1 MKARLPILIGCFVLA
16 VAIFGAVAFT
26 QLRQAPGPSV
36 SAVDIGGPFQL
47 VDTAGRP
54 VTEKTLLGKPSAVF
68 FGFTYCPEVCPTTLT
83 EITAALNALG
93 RDADKLNVV
102 LVSVDP
108 ERDTPEQMKLYL
120 SNFDPRIQGFTGTPE
135 AVAQAA
141 KAYRVFYKKV
151 PVDGGEYT
159 VDHSS
164 AVYLF
169 DKKGRF
175 VEPIAYGA
183 PHERVV
189 AQLKKLVSLG

>member
-1 MKARLPILIGCFVLA
+1 MRMRLPILVGFAALVAVLVA
-16 VAIFGAVAFT
+16 VV
-26 QLRQAPGPSV
+26 QLRDPPSPTA
-36 SAVDIGGPFQL
+36 SAVDIGGPFEL

-83 EITAALNALG
+83 ELTAALNALG

-108 ERDTPEQMKLYL
+108 ERDTPEQLKLYL
-120 SNFDPRIQGFTGTPE
+120 SNFDSRIQGFTGTPE
-135 AVAQAA
+135 AVAKAA

-169 DKKGRF
+169 DRKGRF
-175 VEPIAYGA
+175 VEPIAHDA
-183 PHERVV
+183 PHDRVV
-189 AQLKKLVSLG
+189 AQLKKLVTQG

>member
-1 MKARLPILIGCFVLA
+1 MKRRVPILIGLA
-16 VAIFGAVAFT
+16 VVVFLSLGAMAVVKA
-26 QLRQAPGPSV
+26 RQAPTATV
-36 SAVDIGGPFQL
+36 AAVDIGGPFQL

-54 VTEKTLLGKPSAVF
+54 VTEKALIGKPTAVF

-83 EITAALNALG
+83 EMSAALDALG

-102 LVSVDP
+102 FVSVDP
-108 ERDTPEQMKLYL
+108 ERDTPEQMKTYL

-135 AVAQAA
+135 AVAAAA

-151 PVDGGEYT
+151 PLEGGSYT

-169 DKKGRF
+169 DRKGRF
-175 VEPIAYGA
+175 VEPVGYGS
-183 PHERVV
+183 PHDRVV
-189 AQLKKLVSLG
+189 AQLKKLVAQG

>member
-1 MKARLPILIGCFVLA
+1 MRARLPILIGFAALA
-16 VAIFGAVAFT
+16 VVLVAFV
-26 QLRQAPGPSV
+26 QLRAPPSATV
-36 SAVDIGGPFQL
+36 SAVDIGGPFEL

-93 RDADKLNVV
+93 RDAEKLNVV

-108 ERDTPEQMKLYL
+108 ERDTPEQLKLYL
-120 SNFDPRIQGFTGTPE
+120 SNFDSRIQGFTGTPE
-135 AVAQAA
+135 AVAKAA

-169 DKKGRF
+169 DRKGRF
-175 VEPIAYGA
+175 VEPIGYGT
-183 PHERVV
+183 PHDRVV
-189 AQLKKLVSLG
+189 AQLKKLVTQS